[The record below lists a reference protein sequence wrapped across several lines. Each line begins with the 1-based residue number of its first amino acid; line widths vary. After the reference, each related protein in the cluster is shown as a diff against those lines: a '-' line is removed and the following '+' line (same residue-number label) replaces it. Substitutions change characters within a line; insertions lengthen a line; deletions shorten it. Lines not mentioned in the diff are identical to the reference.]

1 MTGPQDHSTSGHVRL
16 KASQADREGVVD
28 VLKAAFAADR
38 LTADEL
44 EARIGQAFAAG
55 THADLAAITADIP
68 PAPVAA
74 RPARTP
80 DRVVAGGTGVII
92 AAAALGAALLVGG
105 AALILWAITMAG
117 VMLFSVSV
125 LLDARLSRRAPRP

>member
-1 MTGPQDHSTSGHVRL
+1 MKTWSTS
-16 KASQADREGVVD
+16 
-28 VLKAAFAADR
+28 LKAAFVADR
-38 LTADEL
+38 LTEDEL
-44 EARIGQAFAAG
+44 EARTGQAFAAA

-68 PAPVAA
+68 PGPVAA
-74 RPARTP
+74 HPARTP